1 MNDEKVKV
9 RILPFKGIGG
19 VGNAGDVVWM
29 SAADAEMY
37 VRDGFVEA
45 VTDPTP
51 SVLRTSPPN
60 RESADL
66 GEKVEEEDHKIM
78 KPAKKRK

>member
-9 RILPFKGIGG
+9 QILPLKGIGG

-37 VRDGFVEA
+37 VRDGFVEVVKDSA
-45 VTDPTP
+45 PLP
-51 SVLRTSPPN
+51 AASPQM
-60 RESADL
+60 
-66 GEKVEEEDHKIM
+66 EEHHLEGEDHAIM
-78 KPAKKRK
+78 KPAKKRRK